1 MEISI
6 LIQQIIGGC
15 VTLAIIVILIYLSF
29 DFVKNKKR
37 WHQHKLELRVKVKE
51 ITNCRFIQLDGG
63 KMGENYPYEY

>member
-37 WHQHKLELRVKVKE
+37 
-51 ITNCRFIQLDGG
+51 
-63 KMGENYPYEY
+63 